1 MWLIKGIGIFVQ
13 KLHAVCAIYSQC
25 FSSLDNT
32 ADGCTSE
39 VAQDSYS
46 LLSALVGGLQRLVGK
61 EAIRQLNYLQ
71 EQGPLRGVGE
81 PCDMSLYR
89 CPWTFFFFLMY
100 LVRLL
105 HTGRGHGH
113 IQSSELNVE
122 RYFPSMFYR
131 HCKITFF
138 KLDLHSP
145 LCSEL
150 CRVSDW
156 TRHNILAC
164 KTLGLLQITLN

>member
-1 MWLIKGIGIFVQ
+1 MG
-13 KLHAVCAIYSQC
+13 
-25 FSSLDNT
+25 
-32 ADGCTSE
+32 E
-39 VAQDSYS
+39 
-46 LLSALVGGLQRLVGK
+46 
-61 EAIRQLNYLQ
+61 EAIRQPSYLQ
-71 EQGPLRGVGE
+71 EQEPLREVDE
-81 PCDMSLYR
+81 PCDMLLDR

-113 IQSSELNVE
+113 IQSSELNAE

-131 HCKITFF
+131 HCKITFL